1 MMKKMSKGDKKNQIS
16 PGAIPDEILNK
27 LKWKE
32 ANVKNKTINGW
43 S

>member
-1 MMKKMSKGDKKNQIS
+1 MMKKMSKNGNTKQSS
-16 PGAIPDEILNK
+16 PGAIPDEILNQ

-32 ANVKNKTINGW
+32 ADVKNKTINGR